1 MDAIVTIIVPMSF
14 VTMVLAVVAVV
25 VALRRRKKGRDT
37 RQGPDYHGFFIMG
50 IVWFPLGLLWTIT
63 FVALNLPPIVSL
75 PFATIGLVYLI
86 LGLTNRD
93 KWNRKKKQPSR
104 KAS

>member
-1 MDAIVTIIVPMSF
+1 MFTAIVPVSL

-25 VALRRRKKGRDT
+25 IAVRRRQKGRGK
-37 RQGPDYHGFFIMG
+37 RQGPDYNGFFIMG
-50 IVWFPLGLLWTIT
+50 IVWFPLGLLWTIA
-63 FVALNLPPIVSL
+63 FVALNLPPIIPM
-75 PFATIGLVYLI
+75 PFAAIGLVYLI

-93 KWNRKKKQPSR
+93 KWNEKKKQLSR